1 MLKGLLYFM
10 SLVIPFNTTEKMEW
24 NRQRDQEQAEDTL
37 QQVACQV
44 QMLFPSTS
52 SHPLLLSSA
61 FL

>member
-1 MLKGLLYFM
+1 M
-10 SLVIPFNTTEKMEW
+10 SLVIPFNTREKMEW
-24 NRQRDQEQAEDTL
+24 NRQGDQEQAEDTL